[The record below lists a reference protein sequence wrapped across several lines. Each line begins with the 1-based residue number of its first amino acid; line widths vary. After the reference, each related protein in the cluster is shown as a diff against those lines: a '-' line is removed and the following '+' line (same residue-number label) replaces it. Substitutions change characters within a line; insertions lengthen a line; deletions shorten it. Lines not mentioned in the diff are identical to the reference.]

1 MQFILKTYKKGKGYR
16 ISVIILIK
24 ILSNRQPG
32 GINRVSG
39 SSEVSKH
46 MPMGWNSWNTF
57 KNNINESLIR
67 DIADAF
73 EKDGYKEAGYKYI
86 IIDDCWSSKQRDKEG
101 NLVPDPAKFPGGM
114 KALVDYV
121 HSKGLKIGI
130 YGCAGTRTC
139 ADFPGSKGFE
149 MQDAKLFASW
159 GIDYLKYDWC
169 NTSGLNAE
177 VAYATMR
184 DALYAAGRPVVFG
197 ICDWG
202 DNQPWLW
209 GKKTGQLW
217 RISGDI
223 APCFDCVIDHGSY
236 KDWGVMKVVYMR
248 KDIRK
253 YAGPDGWNDFDMMEV
268 GKRRNSI
275 SITYGTGRKPE
286 QPERL

>member
-1 MQFILKTYKKGKGYR
+1 
-16 ISVIILIK
+16 
-24 ILSNRQPG
+24 
-32 GINRVSG
+32 
-39 SSEVSKH
+39 
-46 MPMGWNSWNTF
+46 MGWNSWNTF
-57 KNNINESLIR
+57 NTKVNEKLIK
-67 DIADAF
+67 DVADAF
-73 EKDGYKEAGYKYI
+73 EKDGYKDAGYKYI
-86 IIDDCWSSKQRDKEG
+86 IIDDCWSLKQRDKEG

-202 DNQPWLW
+202 DNHPWLW

-236 KDWGVMKVVYMR
+236 KDWGVMKGYTW
-248 KDIRK
+248 KG
-253 YAGPDGWNDFDMMEV
+253 Y
-268 GKRRNSI
+268 
-275 SITYGTGRKPE
+275 PE
-286 QPERL
+286 I